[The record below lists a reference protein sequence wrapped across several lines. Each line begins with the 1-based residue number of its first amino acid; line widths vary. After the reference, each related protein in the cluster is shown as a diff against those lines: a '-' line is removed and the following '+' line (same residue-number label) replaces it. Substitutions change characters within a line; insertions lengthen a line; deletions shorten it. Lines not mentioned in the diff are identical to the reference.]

1 MGVPWWNRT
10 VRVTLLPSSF
20 SASAQQSD
28 LYLSSYIINESI
40 AIDAGA
46 LGLMSPI
53 EAQAKVRHVL
63 ISHSHIDHI
72 ATLPI
77 FVDNVYNADRDC
89 VIVHGSQTVLECLQ
103 RDVFNG
109 CVWPDFVNMTPGHG
123 SFLKLSPLEPG
134 VAVELDG
141 LRITPVPIAHTVPT
155 LGFVIEDRSAAIAMV
170 SDTGPTNQIWDLANR
185 TPNLKAVF
193 LEASFP
199 NSLADIA
206 EISQHLTPALF
217 AKEIDKIER
226 PVRIVAV
233 HLKPRFREL
242 LEQELR
248 ELNRPNLDIVRPGVT
263 YEF

>member
-1 MGVPWWNRT
+1 M
-10 VRVTLLPSSF
+10 
-20 SASAQQSD
+20 
-28 LYLSSYIINESI
+28 YLSSYIINDSI

-77 FVDNVYNADRDC
+77 FVDNVHDADRDC

-109 CVWPDFVNMTPGHG
+109 CVWPDFVKMTPEHG
-123 SFLKLSPLEPG
+123 SFLKLSLLETG
-134 VAVELDG
+134 VAVKLDG
-141 LRITPVPIAHTVPT
+141 LRITPVAVAHTVPT
-155 LGFVIEDRSAAIAMV
+155 LGFMIEDHSAAIAMV
-170 SDTGPTNQIWDLANR
+170 SDTGPTDQIWDLANR

-206 EISQHLTPALF
+206 DISQHLTPALF
-217 AKEIDKIER
+217 AKEIDKIKK
-226 PVRIVAV
+226 PLRIIAV
-233 HLKPRFREL
+233 HLKPRFRAQ
-242 LEQELR
+242 LERELR
-248 ELNRPNLDIVRPGVT
+248 ELNRPNLEIVEPGVA